1 MKQEGDEMKVRRSMT
16 IVPASVPEYVE
27 KSVRL
32 ECDVLV
38 LDLQDAVVKDD
49 RAKRQG
55 RDIVVAALKKGLA
68 AYQCR
73 ELCVRV
79 NSPGSPWFID
89 DLKAVIE
96 AGADS
101 TRLTHAYGL
110 ADVLFAERCI
120 MAFANGRDVDIQLSL
135 DMPSCLFEL
144 DDIAKQSELITA
156 VWLSSGDYGLEM
168 GSSSHGPD
176 PYPSDEW
183 LTYTRG
189 KIVNVARSHG
199 WNAGDILRPLPT
211 DPDKLRTALKRS
223 RMFGFDGCAIV
234 IPRLIP
240 IVNEMFGVTAAEL
253 AWAKDLAAKWDVL
266 AAGPEKDRDFHT
278 IDGKN
283 VMRPGYE
290 YALRVIHYD
299 EVLRGDPEAVAS
311 YRKYGLAS
319 GDYLTERRAAPIVS
333 K

>member
-1 MKQEGDEMKVRRSMT
+1 MKVRRSMT
-16 IVPASVPEYVE
+16 IIPGSVPEYIE
-27 KSVRL
+27 KCVRL

-38 LDLQDAVVKDD
+38 MDLQDAIVKDD
-49 RAKRQG
+49 GAKRRG
-55 RDIVVAALKKGLA
+55 RDLVVAALKKGHS
-68 AYQCR
+68 AYKAR

-96 AGADS
+96 AGVDS
-101 TRLTHAYGL
+101 IRLTHAYGL

-120 MAFANGRDVDIQLSL
+120 MGFANGRDVDIQLSL

-144 DDIAKQSELITA
+144 EEIARQSELITA

-223 RMFGFDGCAIV
+223 RMMGFDGCAIV
-234 IPRLIP
+234 VPRLIP
-240 IVNEMFGVTAAEL
+240 IVNEMFGVTEAEL
-253 AWAKDLAAKWDVL
+253 AWANDLCAKWEK
-266 AAGPEKDRDFHT
+266 AAASGEQDRDFHT
-278 IDGKN
+278 IDGKAI
-283 VMRPGYE
+283 MRPGYE
-290 YALRVIHYD
+290 YALRVLHYD
-299 EVLRGDPEAVAS
+299 KVLKGDPEAVAS
-311 YRKYGLAS
+311 FRKYGLAT
-319 GDYLTERRAAPIVS
+319 GDYLTERRAAPIVA